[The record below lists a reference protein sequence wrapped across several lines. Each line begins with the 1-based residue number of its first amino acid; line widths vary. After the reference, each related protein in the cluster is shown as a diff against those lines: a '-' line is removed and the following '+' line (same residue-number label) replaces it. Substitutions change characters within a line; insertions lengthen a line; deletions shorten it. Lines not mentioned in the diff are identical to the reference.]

1 MNKMRIL
8 AVDDSPEVRDYL
20 TARFSGPDT
29 EVVTAEDGAQALK
42 LAFERAPDLI
52 LLDLMMP
59 GLTGF
64 EVCRQLREDPRT
76 RSVPIIIL
84 TVKTEM
90 ADRMKGMQSGAD
102 FYATKPIDVD
112 WLLSKINL
120 FRSQYR
126 RPLNSA

>member
-1 MNKMRIL
+1 MRIL
-8 AVDDSPEVRDYL
+8 AVDDNPEVREYL
-20 TARFSGPDT
+20 AARFSGPDT

-42 LAFERAPDLI
+42 SAFERPPDLI

-59 GLTGF
+59 GMTGF

-90 ADRMKGMQSGAD
+90 EDRMKGMRSGAD